1 MCCFAVLLTVL
12 KGNKSC
18 CQTAEISAL
27 DHCMNVSHT
36 EENHKVGDIQFT
48 IFSITER
55 QHELVA
61 YLCML
66 VNGEAVLDVRR

>member
-1 MCCFAVLLTVL
+1 
-12 KGNKSC
+12 
-18 CQTAEISAL
+18 
-27 DHCMNVSHT
+27 MNVSHT